1 MFKILTDH
9 VLASMAESEAR
20 NDLADLG
27 TPELEDSPVSGRM
40 PYAPAFREYEDHVR
54 GCTCCSD
61 TPIWDVG
68 CDGGTELSR
77 RAADA
82 MTNQERLAELN

>member
-1 MFKILTDH
+1 MFKRLTDH
-9 VLASMAESEAR
+9 VLASMTESEAR
-20 NDLADLG
+20 SDLADLG
-27 TPELEDSPVSGRM
+27 TPELEDSPASLAM
-40 PYAPAFREYEDHVR
+40 PYAPAFRAYERHVR
-54 GCTCCSD
+54 DCNGCSD